1 MGNSALQCV
10 SDQWRAAR
18 LVYPDGH
25 VESLPAK
32 SCTVAELLQKL
43 PRHGARA
50 GVTSLSCSRDHYF
63 FVCNGSPLILKNRM
77 PPDAKFDPDQTYFLC
92 VIPAGGRAAPH
103 DPSGPRPSTASDSA
117 SRKRIQSSQQE
128 EDSSTAATHV
138 AAIRFKSSRVAGR
151 ANATPGRRV
160 PSVVRAGIDVAAD
173 GRESRRSSRSLSS
186 CSPASSRRVFDSAQA
201 STMSWVSASKA
212 HHPAGL
218 VEELHKINNIT
229 VDQKQRQKLT
239 STKLLFFRR
248 FLAVV
253 VRRHPGAAA
262 SNLSSKAAAGGSIKL
277 LQSSNRRH
285 MRSSGVDAADENV
298 VALEYKTSSVQTI
311 SRRDPAAA
319 GMIKSCIS
327 ISAISSSNVQRLDQS
342 YATSVGRRGSHGY
355 RPTST
360 SRLRGSRS
368 RAGGSSSAWKPMLQS
383 ISEVTV
389 AVEFDRQ
396 AATTWACSN
405 SSDRRRRDA
414 AAAVYH
420 HIKRVKSSTT
430 DVDQA
435 DNILCYSSNHI
446 KSSLHS
452 WLTSL
457 ALALSLCVYLVSCRS
472 QLVLSCSSWAWTSS
486 LAPVELP
493 KFWLRH

>member
-50 GVTSLSCSRDHYF
+50 GVTSPSCSRDHYF

-103 DPSGPRPSTASDSA
+103 DLSRPRPSTASDSA
-117 SRKRIQSSQQE
+117 SRKRIQLSQQE
-128 EDSSTAATHV
+128 EDSSTAATHF

-151 ANATPGRRV
+151 ANAAPGRRV

-218 VEELHKINNIT
+218 VQELNKINNIT
-229 VDQKQRQKLT
+229 VDQKQRQQLT

-253 VRRHPGAAA
+253 VCRQPGAAA
-262 SNLSSKAAAGGSIKL
+262 SNLSSKAAAGGPIKL
-277 LQSSNRRH
+277 LQSSSRL
-285 MRSSGVDAADENV
+285 RSSGVDAADQNV

-319 GMIKSCIS
+319 GIINSCIS

-360 SRLRGSRS
+360 SKLRGSRS
-368 RAGGSSSAWKPMLQS
+368 RVGGSSSAWKPMLQS
-383 ISEVTV
+383 ISEATV

-396 AATTWACSN
+396 AATTWAC

-430 DVDQA
+430 DVNRS
-435 DNILCYSSNHI
+435 DNIFCYSSDHI

-452 WLTSL
+452 
-457 ALALSLCVYLVSCRS
+457 
-472 QLVLSCSSWAWTSS
+472 
-486 LAPVELP
+486 
-493 KFWLRH
+493 

>member
-1 MGNSALQCV
+1 
-10 SDQWRAAR
+10 
-18 LVYPDGH
+18 
-25 VESLPAK
+25 
-32 SCTVAELLQKL
+32 
-43 PRHGARA
+43 
-50 GVTSLSCSRDHYF
+50 
-63 FVCNGSPLILKNRM
+63 
-77 PPDAKFDPDQTYFLC
+77 
-92 VIPAGGRAAPH
+92 
-103 DPSGPRPSTASDSA
+103 
-117 SRKRIQSSQQE
+117 
-128 EDSSTAATHV
+128 
-138 AAIRFKSSRVAGR
+138 
-151 ANATPGRRV
+151 
-160 PSVVRAGIDVAAD
+160 
-173 GRESRRSSRSLSS
+173 
-186 CSPASSRRVFDSAQA
+186 
-201 STMSWVSASKA
+201 MSWVSASKA

-229 VDQKQRQKLT
+229 VDQKQRQQLT

-262 SNLSSKAAAGGSIKL
+262 SNLSSKAAAGGSTKL

-285 MRSSGVDAADENV
+285 MRSSGVNASDENV

-435 DNILCYSSNHI
+435 DNIFCYSSDHI
-446 KSSLHS
+446 KSNLHS
-452 WLTSL
+452 
-457 ALALSLCVYLVSCRS
+457 
-472 QLVLSCSSWAWTSS
+472 
-486 LAPVELP
+486 
-493 KFWLRH
+493 